1 MSKIHDVPY
10 ETVDPV
16 HEDLDPN
23 VLTGVDGTT
32 HIAPEFAKA
41 AAKEEA
47 KEAKAA
53 AKAEGE
59 KSKVEDD
66 KDSKAPKAPAA
77 PTK

>member
-16 HEDLDPN
+16 HEGLDPN

-47 KEAKAA
+47 KAAKAA
-53 AKAEGE
+53 AKSEGE
-59 KSKVEDD
+59 KSEDD